1 VTRYLLDTN
10 ICIYIIKRKPQAVLT
25 RLQRVRLPEVAISAI
40 TLSELQY
47 GVSKSAR
54 PEQNRLALALF
65 LAPIEV
71 LGYDDRAAARYGDL
85 RAELERAGQPLGS
98 LDMLIAAHALAVD
111 RTLVTNNEAEFR
123 RVPALSVEN
132 WAA

>member
-10 ICIYIIKRKPQAVLT
+10 ICIYVIRQKPQAVLT
-25 RLQRVRLPEVAISAI
+25 RLQGVRLADVAISAI

-54 PEQNRLALALF
+54 PEQNRVALAQF
-65 LAPIEV
+65 VAPIEV
-71 LGYDDRAAARYGDL
+71 LDYDGCAATRYGDL
-85 RAELERAGQPLGS
+85 RAELERAGEPLGS
-98 LDMLIAAHALAVD
+98 LDMLIAAHALALD

>member
-1 VTRYLLDTN
+1 MTRYLLDTN
-10 ICIYIIKRKPQAVLT
+10 ICIYVIRQKPQAVLT
-25 RLQRVRLPEVAISAI
+25 RLQGVRLADVAISAI

-54 PEQNRLALALF
+54 PEQNRVALAQF
-65 LAPIEV
+65 VAPIEV
-71 LGYDDRAAARYGDL
+71 LDYDGCAATRYGDL
-85 RAELERAGQPLGS
+85 RAELERAGEPLGS
-98 LDMLIAAHALAVD
+98 LDMLIAAHALALD

>member
-1 VTRYLLDTN
+1 MTRYLLDTN

-25 RLQRVRLPEVAISAI
+25 RLQRLRLPEVAISAI

-54 PEQNRLALALF
+54 PEQNRLALAQF

-71 LGYDDRAAARYGDL
+71 LDYDDRAAARYGDL
-85 RAELERAGQPLGS
+85 RAELEGAGQPLGS
-98 LDMLIAAHALAVD
+98 LGMLIAAHALAVN
-111 RTLVTNNEAEFR
+111 RTLVTNDEAEFR
-123 RVPALSVEN
+123 RVHALSVQN
-132 WAA
+132 WAR

>member
-10 ICIYIIKRKPQAVLT
+10 ICIYVIKRKPPAVLT
-25 RLQRVRLPEVAISAI
+25 RLQRLRLPDVGISAI

-47 GVSKSAR
+47 GVSKSSR
-54 PEQNRLALALF
+54 PEQNRLALVQF

-71 LGYDDRAAARYGDL
+71 LDYDDRAAARYGGL
-85 RAELERAGQPLGS
+85 RAQLERAGQPLGS
-98 LDMLIAAHALAVD
+98 LDMLIAAHALALG

-123 RVPALSVEN
+123 RVPALAVEN